1 MLVALLML
9 SVSSLGCMYDT
20 RAIGSGSELATGE
33 GGAAGDTDGAAGGA
47 GGVGGNGGI
56 GGVDAS
62 GGSDG
67 DGFGQECTPASER
80 TDCPGTSCDPATM
93 RCSTFKLGSRPMCW
107 TCVSDTDC
115 VDPNQRC
122 VEMYFEGERFP
133 DDAHG
138 FCLEVAVIE
147 VELDDGVYVIDD
159 LEESNCLKPFRTVLV
174 KRRSLSGA
182 PTRHYCGIREDL
194 TTCFAL
200 RAFQNQ
206 EACPGGTDEE
216 CPAGGVCRPFSD
228 GSHLVNCCT
237 VECSN
242 NRECP
247 VVDGAEASCNAYCG
261 G

>member
-1 MLVALLML
+1 MATLAALLML
-9 SVSSLGCMYDT
+9 SVLSSGCMYDT
-20 RAIGSGSELATGE
+20 RAVGSDSGLANGE
-33 GGAAGDTDGAAGGA
+33 GGGAGATEGAVGGA
-47 GGVGGNGGI
+47 GGVGGI
-56 GGVDAS
+56 GGDDAS

-67 DGFGQECTPASER
+67 EAFGQACTPATER

-93 RCSTFKLGSRPMCW
+93 RCSSFKLASRALCW

-133 DDAHG
+133 DDKHG
-138 FCLEVAVIE
+138 FCLEVARVE
-147 VELDDGVYVIDD
+147 VELDDGAYEIDD
-159 LEESNCLKPFRTVLV
+159 FGESSCDKPFKTLLV
-174 KRRSLSGA
+174 RRPSLSGL
-182 PTRHYCGIREDL
+182 PTNHYCGLREDL

-216 CPAGGVCRPFSD
+216 CPVGGICRPFSD
-228 GSHLVNCCT
+228 GAHLVNCCT
-237 VECSN
+237 FDCAADK
-242 NRECP
+242 ECP
-247 VVDGAEASCNAYCG
+247 LVDGAEPSCDAYCG